1 MTILQPGTGPV
12 EGRYVPATGGN
23 VSWGW
28 VLPAGASPVARA
40 ASGDVLTVDTISH
53 EGVLGDQGR
62 DPVRFFA
69 GYGVPAEMILA
80 DAVELTSA
88 PSPHDQRVDGPH
100 VVTGPIWV
108 DGAEPGDL
116 LTVEVLRLLPRVP
129 YGVISNRH
137 GRGALPG
144 EMPAMAADGTVPQVV
159 SRFASIDPGGATATV
174 HAPDGGGIQVPLR
187 LFMGLVA
194 VAPADKAAHSVPP
207 GPHGGNLDV
216 RPLGTGSRLHL
227 PVRAEG
233 ALLQLGD
240 PHFAQGDGEVALT
253 ALEGSLRAVI
263 RVTLGKGACP
273 SWDLPYGETDDAWV
287 LLGLHEDL
295 NEAVRIATRAA
306 LDLVTGQTSLD
317 RATAYAWLS
326 AAADLSVSQVV
337 DGVKGVHF
345 TVPKAPLRTA
355 RARLGAAAPPGVT
368 ALCRALA
375 ADRRVMSRLLLF
387 VTFSLRLFSYA
398 LVPAYRLTCPDGLT
412 NAGGR
417 TWRWPRYRRSPRG
430 REAWARTSPRTWS
443 G

>member
-1 MTILQPGTGPV
+1 V
-12 EGRYVPATGGN
+12 VPAR
-23 VSWGW
+23 
-28 VLPAGASPVARA
+28 PAPFARA
-40 ASGDVLTVDTISH
+40 VSGDVLTIDTISH

-62 DPVRFFA
+62 DPVRFFG
-69 GYGVPAEMILA
+69 GYGVPADLVLA
-80 DAVELTSA
+80 DAAELAGSPSA
-88 PSPHDQRVDGPH
+88 HDQAVDGPH
-100 VVTGPIWV
+100 VVTGPIV
-108 DGAEPGDL
+108 IDGAEPGDL
-116 LTVEVLRLLPRVP
+116 LTVEVIRLLPRVP

-144 EMPAMAADGTVPQVV
+144 EMPAAAADGTVPRVV
-159 SRFASIDPGGATATV
+159 CRFAEIDPDGATATV
-174 HAPDGGGIQVPLR
+174 RAPGGGGIQVQLR

-194 VAPADKAAHSVPP
+194 VAPAGQAAQSVPP

-306 LDLVTGQTSLD
+306 LDLVTGQTGLD
-317 RATAYAWLS
+317 RATAYAWVTP
-326 AAADLSVSQVV
+326 AADLSVSQVQDAV
-337 DGVKGVHF
+337 NGVHF

-355 RARLGAAAPPGVT
+355 LP
-368 ALCRALA
+368 
-375 ADRRVMSRLLLF
+375 
-387 VTFSLRLFSYA
+387 
-398 LVPAYRLTCPDGLT
+398 
-412 NAGGR
+412 
-417 TWRWPRYRRSPRG
+417 
-430 REAWARTSPRTWS
+430 
-443 G
+443 